1 MENATAAPY
10 DYPARPAETSVPL
23 HPPLAARWSPSRF
36 DAEHEVEHGELL
48 ALLEAARWAPSS
60 GNEQPAR
67 WLALPRGNPRRPGL
81 EAALKPGNAWAKRAA
96 VLLVSLAKTT
106 REKGGEPNRWAEHD
120 VGIAT
125 GFLLVQATALGLA
138 SHPMGGWDEEALRT
152 ALEVPAEYRPMAVVA
167 VGRHDA
173 ALEDER
179 LLEREARP
187 RRRRPLGEVAFLGTF
202 GEEPVA

>member
-1 MENATAAPY
+1 VETDAVPDA
-10 DYPARPAETSVPL
+10 YPARPAETAVPV
-23 HPPLAARWSPSRF
+23 HPAIAARWSPSRF
-36 DAEHEVEHGELL
+36 AANDEVGHDDLL

-67 WLALPRGNPRRPGL
+67 WVAVPRAHPARAAV
-81 EAALKPGNAWAKRAA
+81 EEALKPGNAWAKRAA
-96 VLLVSLAKTT
+96 LLLVSVAKTT
-106 REKGGEPNRWAEHD
+106 RAKNGDRNAWAEHD

-138 SHPMGGWDEEALRT
+138 THPMGGWDPEALRT
-152 ALEVPAEYRPMAVVA
+152 AVAAPDDHRPMAVIA
-167 VGRHDA
+167 VGHHDP

-187 RRRRPLGEVAFLGTF
+187 RTRKPLGEVARFGTLD
-202 GEEPVA
+202 GEPVE